1 MRSATS
7 GGAQE
12 STGAMPQLD
21 FTSYPPQL
29 IWLVI
34 VFIGLYFVMSRVALP
49 QIGGIIEQR
58 RDRIASDLDDA
69 ARLKDESE
77 KALAAYEAALA
88 EAKAKAH
95 GIAQE
100 TREKLN
106 AETERQRAEVEAT
119 LAAKTAEAEARI
131 GEAKDAAM
139 GQIKTVATDTTGGI
153 VNMLIGG
160 RITKAK
166 VTKAVDEIVKG

>member
-1 MRSATS
+1 
-7 GGAQE
+7 
-12 STGAMPQLD
+12 MPQLD

-34 VFIGLYFVMSRVALP
+34 VFIGLYFVMSRIALP
-49 QIGGIIEQR
+49 RIGGVIEQR
-58 RDRIASDLDDA
+58 RDRIASDLDEA

-100 TREKLN
+100 AREKLN

-119 LAAKTAEAEARI
+119 LAEKAAEAEARI
-131 GEAKDAAM
+131 AEAKDAAM

-166 VTKAVDEIVKG
+166 VAKAVDETAKG

>member
-1 MRSATS
+1 
-7 GGAQE
+7 
-12 STGAMPQLD
+12 MPQLD

-49 QIGGIIEQR
+49 KIGGIIEQR

-69 ARLKDESE
+69 ARLKDDSE

-100 TREKLN
+100 ARERLN

-119 LAAKTAEAEARI
+119 LAKKTAEAEARI
-131 GEAKDAAM
+131 AEAKDAAM
-139 GQIKTVATDTTGGI
+139 GHIKDVAADTTGGI
-153 VNMLIGG
+153 VNALIGG

-166 VTKAVDEIVKG
+166 VAKAVDETVKG